1 MAKGK
6 EKIMISV
13 YEVNETNKMIEQENL
28 DVRTTTLRDYRL
40 MDCID
45 SDLDRLNDNIYKK
58 ITTLAGNLVS
68 TGQDIERE
76 FGIPIVNKRISIT
89 PIALVGSAAC
99 KTPDDYVEIA
109 KTLDKAAKEVGV
121 NFIGGYSALV
131 SKAMTTSEENLIR
144 SVPKALACTE
154 RVCQFYQCGIYSYR
168 N

>member
-1 MAKGK
+1 
-6 EKIMISV
+6 MISV

-28 DVRTTTLRDYRL
+28 DVRTITLGISL

-109 KTLDKAAKEVGV
+109 KTLFACAARSEKRQQKQPKIMILWDVRSWWYFVMHRMTIRLWRVRSLALQKEM
-121 NFIGGYSALV
+121 L
-131 SKAMTTSEENLIR
+131 
-144 SVPKALACTE
+144 
-154 RVCQFYQCGIYSYR
+154 
-168 N
+168 